1 MFTGFHSKQKC
12 YESNFNKAASA
23 NEHTTIISDLFKWQF
38 ELPFQKKN
46 EKVSDCIFSHLKKP
60 ILNAWYRLYAA
71 LIIQVAIFS

>member
-38 ELPFQKKN
+38 ELPFQKKKRKS
-46 EKVSDCIFSHLKKP
+46 E
-60 ILNAWYRLYAA
+60 
-71 LIIQVAIFS
+71 